1 MWYYRQH
8 NEEFAS
14 NKTQSHHKVTWWQQC
29 QNKNIRSYVIQ
40 VMIMN
45 YGATKYA
52 TKDWHLLYNQHKHQ
66 LHAAAPIAPIVTIVP
81 IVPTVTTACNI
92 TIVTYSVLT
101 LHSSPYHIRG
111 TVCSPSCCYGDQSR
125 TPCMSCCPYSSRC
138 SYMASLCLRSE
149 CNYSCSYSPQ

>member
-138 SYMASLCLRSE
+138 SCMALLCLRSE
-149 CNYSCSYSPQ
+149 CKYSCSYSPQ

>member
-29 QNKNIRSYVIQ
+29 QNKNIRSYVIHASNDHELLWGYQ
-40 VMIMN
+40 IC
-45 YGATKYA
+45 Y
-52 TKDWHLLYNQHKHQ
+52 KDWHLLYNQHKHQ
-66 LHAAAPIAPIVTIVP
+66 LHAAAPIVP
-81 IVPTVTTACNI
+81 IVPTVPMHCNRCNI

-138 SYMASLCLRSE
+138 SCMALLCLRSE
-149 CNYSCSYSPQ
+149 CKYSCSYSPQ